1 MSWVRRRGGPG
12 SVPELLTFGTTAY
25 VNDARISVAKRTRRS
40 DRKRRSK
47 SQHQHRRRKGIRR
60 CFAKKKQRKKKE
72 TKTKEKGSHNAAPTF
87 SFLSLA
93 GIS

>member
-1 MSWVRRRGGPG
+1 MRRRGGPG

-60 CFAKKKQRKKKE
+60 SMEYPKSER
-72 TKTKEKGSHNAAPTF
+72 
-87 SFLSLA
+87 
-93 GIS
+93 